1 MNTPDPV
8 LESVLRQM
16 SKETGLSISVIHPG
30 SLRGEAAREAFS
42 GLHDGH
48 VERLVQGE
56 PSLSMEND
64 EMIHGIDR
72 EIACM
77 VLASIGRSSPCGA
90 WAAFFEPD
98 GSVDV
103 VLPRSGVSRVRTGVA
118 A

>member
-16 SKETGLSISVIHPG
+16 SKETGLSLTVIHPG

-56 PSLSMEND
+56 PSLSMESEATIRD
-64 EMIHGIDR
+64 IDR

-103 VLPRSGVSRVRTGVA
+103 VLPRSGVARIRTGA
-118 A
+118 PA